1 MLTINDLQHAYQSGH
16 PILQGIQLDV
26 PAGERHGI
34 LGPNGAGK
42 TTLFHLIS
50 GQLPVKA
57 GAIDFEGHSLKKEQV
72 SLLEAEPWFYPY
84 MTGMEYLRFFRDDKA
99 AIERWNTIFEL
110 PLNELAEEYSTGM
123 KKKLGLMGVLL
134 QPERPVLI
142 LDEPFNGVDYESNE
156 KIMALLE
163 HRATDQRILL
173 ISSHILHTLT
183 RVCDRIS
190 VLREGRIARTYERAQ
205 FDELEAAV
213 REGVS
218 DEVKKMME
226 GFDNSK

>member
-1 MLTINDLQHAYQSGH
+1 MLTIHDLHHAYQSGH
-16 PILQGIQLDV
+16 PVLQGIQLDM
-26 PAGERHGI
+26 PTGERHGI

-42 TTLFHLIS
+42 TTFFHLVS
-50 GQLPVKA
+50 GQLPVKV
-57 GAIDFEGHSLKKEQV
+57 GSIHFQEHTLKKEQV
-72 SLLEAEPWFYPY
+72 SLLEAEPSFYPY

-99 AIERWNTIFEL
+99 AIERWNHIFQL

-123 KKKLGLMGVLL
+123 KKKLGLIGVLL

-163 HRATDQRILL
+163 HKATDQRILL

-190 VLREGRIARTYERAQ
+190 VLRDGRIARTYDRTQ
-205 FDELEAAV
+205 FDELESAV

-226 GFDNSK
+226 GF